1 MPKGFLSLFEK
12 GVVRSLY
19 VSIGKGL
26 KELWVESLKKFSF
39 WRESILYFNKYHQNE
54 KIRLGWWTFLMKN
67 GSIWKYF
74 ENYRTNKTEDCGK

>member
-26 KELWVESLKKFSF
+26 RELWVESLKNFSF
-39 WRESILYFNKYHQNE
+39 EGRVFCILINITK
-54 KIRLGWWTFLMKN
+54 TKN
-67 GSIWKYF
+67 
-74 ENYRTNKTEDCGK
+74 